1 MFVWFQLG
9 WAAGGDNEFSKF
21 GHQIMWMFN
30 LPTLPYILSVHIF
43 WDFVSCGKCK
53 VGLALDLVWF
63 GDLVK
68 RFYFVQ
74 REKEWRLQRESGDM
88 SVTWL
93 HEGTSWHSV
102 QCTVHEGTSW
112 QLGMCQL
119 SYCSLQLALACTR
132 QIALLHRH
140 LFRIWSWRAHPCD
153 RDSLSLSLHP
163 LHLLLPAPIISTTER
178 CS

>member
-30 LPTLPYILSVHIF
+30 LPTLPYILSVHF
-43 WDFVSCGKCK
+43 FSDFLSCGKCK

-74 REKEWRLQRESGDM
+74 REKGWRLQRESGDM

-93 HEGTSWHSV
+93 HEGTS
-102 QCTVHEGTSW
+102 
-112 QLGMCQL
+112 
-119 SYCSLQLALACTR
+119 
-132 QIALLHRH
+132 
-140 LFRIWSWRAHPCD
+140 
-153 RDSLSLSLHP
+153 
-163 LHLLLPAPIISTTER
+163 
-178 CS
+178 